1 MYYLGRSI
9 DFFFGIFFKMIL
21 KPQLKDIRHIGY
33 YLGKITI
40 GLGFTMF
47 VPFIMGLV
55 FFKEVNPA
63 LDFLVSAEI
72 ALLCGLVLTWL
83 CATDKELNWMQ
94 GMVVVASSWLVA
106 MVLSAIPLYLG
117 GHYKSFLDA
126 CFETMSGFTTTGLT
140 LVQDL
145 DHLSYSHNLW
155 RHLGPFIGGQGIV
168 IIALALF
175 VKGSA
180 GSFRMYVGEARDEK
194 ILPNVIHTAR
204 FIWLISI
211 VYLIIG
217 MVALGIVGVL
227 IGLKPQNAFFH
238 GACVFMAGFDTAG
251 FSPQSQNILY
261 YHSLIFE
268 VVTILFMVVGSIN
281 FNLHYQLWSGNR
293 KELMRNIETRTL
305 LLSTM
310 LMFFIVT
317 IGLNKA
323 GVYSNAVILF
333 RKGFFQLIS
342 GHTTTGYMTIYAQQF
357 IKEWGDLALTG
368 IICAMAL
375 GGCACS
381 TAGGIKMLRV
391 GIIFKALKQDIK
403 ALALPE
409 HAILTQKFQHIKT
422 VFLEDGQVRTVLL
435 ITVAYITLY
444 ALGTLVGVGCG
455 YPVLNSL
462 FESTSAAANVGFS
475 CGITDTSMPTILKV
489 TYIIQMW
496 AGKLEFMSVFALFGF
511 IVAFFKGK

>member
-1 MYYLGRSI
+1 
-9 DFFFGIFFKMIL
+9 MIL
-21 KPQLKDIRHIGY
+21 KPQLKDIRNIAY

-47 VPFIMGLV
+47 VPFIIGLV
-55 FFKEVNPA
+55 FFKEINPA

-72 ALLCGLVLTWL
+72 ALLFGLILTWV
-83 CATDKELNWMQ
+83 CDSDKELNWIQ
-94 GMVVVASSWLVA
+94 GMVVVSLSWLVA
-106 MVLSAIPLYLG
+106 MVLSAIPLFLS
-117 GHYKSFLDA
+117 GHYKSFLDS

-155 RHLGPFIGGQGIV
+155 RHLGPFIGGQGIA

-175 VKGSA
+175 MKGSV

-217 MVALGIVGVL
+217 TLALGIVGML

-251 FSPQSQNILY
+251 FAPQSQNILY
-261 YHSLIFE
+261 YHSQIFE
-268 VVTILFMVVGSIN
+268 IVTIVIIIFGSLN
-281 FNLHYQLWSGNR
+281 FNLHYQFWSGNR
-293 KELMRNIETRTL
+293 KELMRNIETRTF
-305 LLSTM
+305 LLSVM
-310 LMFFIVT
+310 LTFFIVT
-317 IGLNKA
+317 IGLNKL
-323 GVYSNAVILF
+323 GVYSNALILF

-375 GGCACS
+375 GGCVCS

-403 ALALPE
+403 TLALPE
-409 HAILTQKFQHIKT
+409 YAIITQKFHHIKT
-422 VFLEDGQVRTVLL
+422 VFLEDAQTRAVLS
-435 ITVAYITLY
+435 ITISYITIYVLG
-444 ALGTLVGVGCG
+444 ALIGVWCG

-475 CGITDTSMPTILKV
+475 CGITDASMPTILKI

-496 AGKLEFMSVFALFGF
+496 AGRLEFMSVFALFGF
-511 IVAFFKGK
+511 IVAFFRGK